1 MIIARPIVYDKMFIH
16 DEVTYSAYFL
26 VLLRGFGGSAGRSHG
41 VADVLGFPESLN
53 HHGVHGREVSLDN
66 VDTPGW
72 VSNTEVLLQVE
83 SVLGNPE
90 RISHVG
96 SDHLQALN
104 ALVAGETMKEK
115 LANSGSDLSVSS
127 ELTGEARG

>member
-1 MIIARPIVYDKMFIH
+1 MGLHHLHTSVR
-16 DEVTYSAYFL
+16 
-26 VLLRGFGGSAGRSHG
+26 
-41 VADVLGFPESLN
+41 VAD
-53 HHGVHGREVSLDN
+53 
-66 VDTPGW
+66 
-72 VSNTEVLLQVE
+72 TEVLLQVE

>member
-1 MIIARPIVYDKMFIH
+1 MLLGRLSGSTRSRSV
-16 DEVTYSAYFL
+16 VT
-26 VLLRGFGGSAGRSHG
+26 
-41 VADVLGFPESLN
+41 DVLGLPESLH

-72 VSNTEVLLQVE
+72 VSHTEVLLQVE
-83 SVLGNPE
+83 SVLGDPE